1 MAGIGRGR
9 GNWQQD
15 PQWHVPRAS
24 LVQSVYMDRYIRQ
37 GPQHPNE
44 DMCIARSPGI
54 TEPAPPGVD
63 HVNNLVWLNV
73 QENLMLRH
81 YANAETANPQ
91 MNYYLRIPAILHL
104 RAPDHSEVTER
115 QHLRTRLRP
124 HWGEHVYLGS
134 TFMLRATKTFLL
146 TDVQQYQCPS
156 GQNVSCIYPC
166 YHPVNGHMMIG
177 LYFRR
182 QNAVQWVDRTFRRI
196 PGIHNNPR
204 VSDLTEDIIDTAIQ
218 GHADLAHLQ
227 DANNWPEGSIALYV
241 CNGAKLLVMDGT
253 DGHNR
258 SLFQQGSLVVMQGYK
273 ILTIDI
279 NVRQGLDFTHR
290 LWDQAFDDQTGAFP
304 ARYNT
309 GMDQQEAQWDNE
321 QNRTVSQ
328 FHRKVLFLGAVESQ
342 YNSACWTL
350 FHYHDDNCQLRGSEG
365 AMMED
370 VAPWNTGFKLIR
382 AQHLFQRS
390 YESCFGPT
398 PVIPNVLTARWPFE
412 APTNQ
417 YIFRR
422 ILGLEGNRQLQFQS
436 PANLPIPQAYENR
449 RGLYHNHQQY
459 GSDDNVR
466 RQLNWSRLFSLESH
480 DLHLMDQQHA
490 GKHTYRMAPPPLYP
504 PVWQKGEELKYS
516 SKAIPLYIPS
526 PKNGPFQ
533 AFGPMVGARCKDGQ
547 QYYQIVKKE
556 VPEYQWVKYTQNY
569 NLDDQNSYAKKRFGD
584 DYCWYRKL
592 LSAVT
597 NTYVTIGTVQ
607 MYCLEKCIA
616 PPRGF
621 I

>member
-1 MAGIGRGR
+1 MAGIGRGNI
-9 GNWQQD
+9 NWQQD
-15 PQWHVPRAS
+15 PQWYVPRAR
-24 LVQSVYMDRYIRQ
+24 LVQSVYMDRWIRQ
-37 GPQHPNE
+37 DPQHPNLN
-44 DMCIARSPGI
+44 MCIARSPGS
-54 TEPAPPGVD
+54 TEPAPPGVI

-104 RAPDHSEVTER
+104 RAQDHSEVTER

-124 HWGEHVYLGS
+124 QWGQHVYLGS
-134 TFMLRATKTFLL
+134 TFMLRTASTFIQ
-146 TDVQQYQCPS
+146 TDLQPQDQYQCPG

-166 YHPVNGHMMIG
+166 YHPVNGQMMMG

-182 QNAVQWVDRTFRRI
+182 HNAMPGVDRTFRRR

-204 VSDLTEDIIDTAIQ
+204 VSDLTEDIIDTAIPGQ
-218 GHADLAHLQ
+218 ADLAHLQ

-241 CNGAKLLVMDGT
+241 CNGAKLLVLDGT

-273 ILTIDI
+273 ILTFDI
-279 NVRQGLDFTHR
+279 NVRQGVGFTR
-290 LWDQAFDDQTGAFP
+290 RFWNQAFDDQTGVFP
-304 ARYNT
+304 TNSNT

-321 QNRTVSQ
+321 GNRTVSE
-328 FHRKVLFLGAVESQ
+328 FHRKVLFLGAIESQ
-342 YNSACWTL
+342 YNSVSWTL
-350 FHYHDDNCQLRGSEG
+350 VHYHDDNCQLRGADG

-382 AQHLFQRS
+382 ARHLFQRS

-398 PVIPNVLTARWPFE
+398 PVIPNPLTARWPFD

-466 RQLNWSRLFSLESH
+466 RQLNWSRIFNFESH
-480 DLHLMDQQHA
+480 ALHLINQQHA
-490 GKHTYRMAPPPLYP
+490 AKHTLRLAPPPLYP
-504 PVWQKGEELKYS
+504 PVWHQGVLEYS
-516 SKAIPLYIPS
+516 SKDIQLYIPS
-526 PKNGPFQ
+526 AKDGPIFN
-533 AFGPMVGARCKDGQ
+533 ARCKYGQ
-547 QYYQIVKKE
+547 QFYKIVQKE
-556 VPEYQWVKYTQNY
+556 VPEHQWIKYNHNY
-569 NLDDQNSYAKKRFGD
+569 NLKDQNSYDYKRFGD
-584 DYCWYRKL
+584 DYCWYIKQL
-592 LSAVT
+592 NPQNNA
-597 NTYVTIGTVQ
+597 YVTIGTVQ
-607 MYCLEKCIA
+607 MYCLEKCIP